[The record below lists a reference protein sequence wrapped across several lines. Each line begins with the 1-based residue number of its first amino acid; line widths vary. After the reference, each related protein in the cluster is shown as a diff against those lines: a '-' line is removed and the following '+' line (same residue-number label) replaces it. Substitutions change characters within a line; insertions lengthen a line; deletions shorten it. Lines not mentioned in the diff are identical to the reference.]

1 MCLSL
6 PSTAS
11 AQTSPD
17 RRAEAERLAN
27 SGAYAEALRAFQAIA
42 AANPDDIDARM
53 WIARMHTKLG
63 HPEHAA
69 EVYRSVLVAQPRNVD
84 ALVGLGNALVATG
97 DLKGASDALS
107 RAEAIAADSPAVL
120 TAQGHLHEAANRTT
134 LALAYYLRAAALD
147 PSNTEARRAADAL
160 RALRGHRLELGYD
173 FQHAPHDA
181 EAFADPLREDAHV
194 GTIELNGRLSDQVRL
209 FGRAQFQR
217 AFDSDEQRAGGGIE
231 WTATPH
237 AFVRAGFVKGF
248 DTQFL
253 PDTDGFVNAAISQ
266 GRARWGFDVQGASF
280 DEGTGDNATLWLFGP
295 DLTVLIGRT
304 GEASIRYYHG
314 RLTTPFSSAALGT
327 DTVAVGI
334 QGHVT
339 SRARAGFS
347 YTHGIDRLDWLTV
360 DRIAFESDTV
370 SFRVGFDATP
380 FVSIEGG
387 YDFQQR
393 PADVNVHRARVALV
407 YRF

>member
-1 MCLSL
+1 MMCLSL
-6 PSTAS
+6 PCTAS
-11 AQTSPD
+11 AQTPPD

-63 HPEHAA
+63 QPEHAA
-69 EVYRSVLVAQPRNVD
+69 EVYRSILVAQPRNVD
-84 ALVGLGNALVATG
+84 ALVGLGNALVAVG
-97 DLKGASDALS
+97 HLREASDALS

-173 FQHAPHDA
+173 FQHAPHESDVVI
-181 EAFADPLREDAHV
+181 DPLRQDAHV
-194 GTIELNGRLSDQVRL
+194 GTIELNGRLGDQVRL
-209 FGRAQFQR
+209 FGRAQFQH
-217 AFDSDEQRAGGGIE
+217 AFDTDEQRAGGGIE
-231 WTATPH
+231 WTATRY
-237 AFVRAGFVKGF
+237 AFVRAGFLKGF

-253 PDTDGFVNAAISQ
+253 PDTDGFVNATISH
-266 GRARWGFDVQGASF
+266 GRARWGFDVQGATF
-280 DEGTGDNATLWLFGP
+280 DLRTDGGDNATLWLFGP
-295 DLTVLIGRT
+295 SLAVVIGRT

-314 RLTTPFSSAALGT
+314 RLTTPFSSTPVGT
-327 DTVAVGI
+327 DSVAIGI

-339 SRARAGFS
+339 SRTRAGFS

-360 DRIAFESDTV
+360 DRIAFE
-370 SFRVGFDATP
+370 
-380 FVSIEGG
+380 
-387 YDFQQR
+387 
-393 PADVNVHRARVALV
+393 
-407 YRF
+407 